1 MINIEKEKIDKLLKK
16 FYDATIEQDEIDV
29 LCNYFL
35 CERNIPEEWKADA
48 IILKSI
54 GVNRYCY
61 RYKDEFEEFL
71 ARYEMK
77 IRKEKKKQRYNIF
90 ARYSISVAVIIC
102 LLFVVNIVFVKQNPT
117 PNYER
122 LEMAVADIPA
132 PYIDWL
138 NDGGMVYCNDGC
150 DGLTALD
157 EMCRNFSKPEI
168 A

>member
-1 MINIEKEKIDKLLKK
+1 MCKI
-16 FYDATIEQDEIDV
+16 
-29 LCNYFL
+29 C
-35 CERNIPEEWKADA
+35 
-48 IILKSI
+48 
-54 GVNRYCY
+54 
-61 RYKDEFEEFL
+61 
-71 ARYEMK
+71 
-77 IRKEKKKQRYNIF
+77 YNIF

-122 LEMAVADIPA
+122 LEMAVADIPT